1 MKPLLRDPKQTSR
14 TGGNSKRFVYAY
26 RGVCRQARKGH
37 DRWQSQISF
46 GGTNHYLGTFD
57 SEWDAAAIY
66 GKFCIRFTNKC
77 KDEPVSMCFVDKI
90 F

>member
-1 MKPLLRDPKQTSR
+1 MPLLRDPKQTPR
-14 TGGNSKRFVYAY
+14 TGANAKRHVYAY

-46 GGTNHYLGTFD
+46 CGTNHYLGTFD

-66 GKFCIRFTNKC
+66 GMLPCTESEDQF
-77 KDEPVSMCFVDKI
+77 KI
-90 F
+90 HA